1 MLDLVIIG
9 GAAVGCSAAIYA
21 ARRELKFRIITENI
35 GGEVALSGK
44 VNNWPGIIDID
55 GFDLA
60 QKFAE
65 HARSYGVK
73 IEEGYTVIDIKQEKN
88 YHIVVARAPG
98 GKTEEIKTKA
108 VVIGT
113 GIHPKHIGVPG
124 EKELLNKGVTYCTVC
139 DGPLYKNKV
148 TVTVGAGN
156 SGLESALMLAEIAK
170 PAYIITKFP
179 DTAETQGGFPK
190 GEKILIDKIKAHKN
204 IKIIYGAKTK
214 EITGSTKVEALVYT
228 DAEGKEQTIKTDGV
242 MVHVGMTPN
251 SSFAKMLTQN
261 KQGEILADTK
271 CRTNIPGIFAAGDV
285 TDIPYKQI
293 GIATG
298 QGIVAA
304 LSAIEYINLWTE

>member
-1 MLDLVIIG
+1 MQDLVIIG

-21 ARRELKFRIITENI
+21 ARRELKFRIITENV

-44 VNNWPGIIDID
+44 VNNWPGILDID

-73 IEEGYTVIDIKQEKN
+73 IEDGYTVLDIKQEKN

-98 GKTEEIKTKA
+98 GKTEEIKTKS
-108 VVIGT
+108 VIVGT
-113 GIHPKHIGVPG
+113 GIHPKRIGVPG
-124 EKELLNKGVTYCTVC
+124 EKELTNKGVTYCTVC

-156 SGLESALMLAEIAK
+156 SGIESALMLAEIAK
-170 PAYIITKFP
+170 PAYIITKFA
-179 DTAETQGGFPK
+179 DTPETQGGFPK
-190 GEKILIDKIKAHKN
+190 GEKILIEKLKKHPN

-214 EITGSTKVEALVYT
+214 EIVGSTKVEALVYT

-242 MVHVGMTPN
+242 MVHVGMIPN

-261 KQGEILADTK
+261 KQGEIVADTK
-271 CRTNIPGIFAAGDV
+271 CRTNVPGIFAAGDV
-285 TDIPYKQI
+285 TDIPFKQI